1 MHPRSTKRSELIADG
16 VIHAVGTT
24 VAVAGVAI
32 LIVLALVR
40 GGSPLTIASLA
51 IYGCG
56 LLAMLSASALY
67 NLTRTPRRK
76 AVLRRL
82 DHAAIFVMIA
92 ASYTPF
98 VLVKMDGPWGIGLF
112 AFVWVVAATGV
123 IGKLAAPSLW
133 ERLSVPAYLLLGWT
147 VLVALEPLSGALP
160 RAAITLLLAGGV
172 LYSIGVVF
180 HLWRRL
186 PYQNAIWHALVLAG
200 AACHYS
206 AILAFVALPGDR
218 A

>member
-1 MHPRSTKRSELIADG
+1 MRAEPAKRGEMIADG
-16 VIHAVGTT
+16 AVHIVGTT
-24 VAVAGVAI
+24 VAVVGVALMI
-32 LIVLALVR
+32 GTALIR
-40 GGSPLTIASLA
+40 DGSPLTIASLT

-67 NLTRTPRRK
+67 NLTRAPRRK

-98 VLVKMDGPWGIGLF
+98 VLVKMGGAWGIGLF
-112 AFVWVVAATGV
+112 AFVWIVAVTGV
-123 IGKLAAPSLW
+123 VGKLAAPGLW
-133 ERLSVPAYLLLGWT
+133 DRLSIPAYLLLGWT

-160 RAAITLLLAGGV
+160 SAAITLLLAGGI
-172 LYSIGVVF
+172 LYSVGVVF

-186 PYQNAIWHALVLAG
+186 PYQNAIWHAMVLAG

-206 AILAFVALPGDR
+206 AILAFVAIPGDQ